1 MPRQHKYEELSMSP
15 EEKSKVR
22 SPSLKQHGRKRL
34 CQQNPQLNI
43 NLESWK
49 TFSSQ
54 MGMVFWIET
63 LHILLKAHERVTNR
77 EAGRQKKEKIKIRK
91 RNGRGKKGQL

>member
-1 MPRQHKYEELSMSP
+1 MPRQHKYEELSMSQ
-15 EEKSKVR
+15 EEKCNVR
-22 SPSLKQHGRKRL
+22 SPSLTQHGRKGQ

-54 MGMVFWIET
+54 MGMVFWKET
-63 LHILLKAHERVTNR
+63 LHILLKAHEREKKKR
-77 EAGRQKKEKIKIRK
+77 ETERLFEDKKRRK
-91 RNGRGKKGQL
+91 NKD